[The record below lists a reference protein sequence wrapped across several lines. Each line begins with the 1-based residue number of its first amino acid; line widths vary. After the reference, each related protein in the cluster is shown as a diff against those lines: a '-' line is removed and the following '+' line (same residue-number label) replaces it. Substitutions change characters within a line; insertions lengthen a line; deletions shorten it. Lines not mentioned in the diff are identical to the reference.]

1 MLYPLSYGCVLPI
14 VAVLRAGQPPEF
26 QGRPP
31 EALRRA
37 GGRRD
42 CRVSLRWRFARAD
55 GDGAVPADAGPTA
68 GDCHMALI
76 TLRVLHGADR
86 GRVFSDVSTPVT
98 IGREE
103 GNSIQLNDE
112 RISRYHLKLQD
123 DNDKIVATDLESTNG
138 TKINGEEVQVRIIRH
153 GDLIALGRSLLLVG
167 SHSDIDRRIAA
178 LAAKLAPAANGHA
191 RQLGA
196 RMERIANHQSD
207 VVDDM
212 SSVRSPLLPSG
223 PPPLPERLSP
233 AQSAELAELLDY
245 VQGVLR
251 EATEDAL
258 MRPGAEKV
266 ELEFPNWQAML
277 DLQARLAELLRQI
290 GEPQAG

>member
-1 MLYPLSYGCVLPI
+1 
-14 VAVLRAGQPPEF
+14 
-26 QGRPP
+26 
-31 EALRRA
+31 
-37 GGRRD
+37 
-42 CRVSLRWRFARAD
+42 
-55 GDGAVPADAGPTA
+55 
-68 GDCHMALI
+68 
-76 TLRVLHGADR
+76 
-86 GRVFSDVSTPVT
+86 
-98 IGREE
+98 
-103 GNSIQLNDE
+103 
-112 RISRYHLKLQD
+112 
-123 DNDKIVATDLESTNG
+123 
-138 TKINGEEVQVRIIRH
+138 
-153 GDLIALGRSLLLVG
+153 
-167 SHSDIDRRIAA
+167 
-178 LAAKLAPAANGHA
+178 
-191 RQLGA
+191 
-196 RMERIANHQSD
+196 MERIANHQSD